1 MTLLDPSVP
10 GGVLPDVAALPRGTA
25 HLPRLLRLLTD
36 AGLTGRGGGGF
47 PAAAKLRSLTTAPV
61 RLIVNACESE
71 PWVYKDEV
79 LLQRRPDLVLG
90 GAALIAEAVGAHEL
104 VLAAGRGTA
113 TLDRLRR
120 LLALTPGL
128 FRRVRVLDVPD
139 HYASSEASALASF
152 AAGGAARPRF
162 HVGPMTR
169 ADHPGG
175 PVLVLNAETVA
186 HAAAVWASD
195 GAVVPT
201 RLLTLSGDVR
211 QPGVVEV
218 SEHAVPRLTEVLD
231 RAGGPAVTPRAVLL
245 GGLGG
250 TWVPWSRAQRL
261 RLDPA
266 DLRSVGAS
274 FGAGLVHVLGA
285 DVCPHPVVADILDFL
300 AGESAGQC
308 GPCMFGLPSIAADWH
323 AVGGGAGTAAGA
335 AARDRLARRLPLIAG
350 RGACRH
356 PDGAVR
362 QAASALA
369 VFGDHLQ
376 AHGAGRCDAIETEP
390 STDTASEQGVATAM
404 GVAS

>member
-1 MTLLDPSVP
+1 MTLLDPHVT
-10 GGVLPDVAALPRGTA
+10 GGALPDVTTLPRGTG
-25 HLPRLLRLLTD
+25 HLPRLLRLLAD

-104 VLAAGRGTA
+104 VLAASRETA

-120 LLALTPGL
+120 LVATTPGL
-128 FRRVRVLDVPD
+128 YRRVRVLDVPH
-139 HYASSEASALASF
+139 HYVSSEASALASF
-152 AAGGAARPRF
+152 AAGGPARPAF

-175 PVLVLNAETVA
+175 PVLVLNVETVA
-186 HAAAVWASD
+186 QAAAVWASD
-195 GAVVPT
+195 GATAPT
-201 RLLTLSGDVR
+201 RLLTLSGDVHR
-211 QPGVVEV
+211 PGVVEV
-218 SEHAVPRLTEVLD
+218 DDATRLTDVLD
-231 RAGGPAVTPRAVLL
+231 RADGPVVTPRAVLL

-250 TWVPWSRAQRL
+250 TWVSWADAQHLSLDAAGL
-261 RLDPA
+261 R
-266 DLRSVGAS
+266 RVGAS

-285 DVCPHPVVADILDFL
+285 DVCPHPVVGEILDAL
-300 AGESAGQC
+300 AGQSAGQC
-308 GPCMFGLPSIAADWH
+308 GPCMFGLPSIATDWH
-323 AVGGGAGTAAGA
+323 AAGGGPGA
-335 AARDRLARRLPLIAG
+335 AAARERLARRLPVIAG

-369 VFGDHLQ
+369 VFGEHLAQ
-376 AHGAGRCDAIETEP
+376 HAAGHCDAHDAVEPLVGVGAGTGTGTGTGELE
-390 STDTASEQGVATAM
+390 
-404 GVAS
+404 VAS